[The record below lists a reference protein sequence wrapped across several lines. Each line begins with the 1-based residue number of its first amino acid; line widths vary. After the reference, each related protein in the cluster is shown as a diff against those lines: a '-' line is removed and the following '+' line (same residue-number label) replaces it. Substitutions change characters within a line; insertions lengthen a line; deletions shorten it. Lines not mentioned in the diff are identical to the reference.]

1 MKSVWISSLNRDQ
14 EKVQKTLA
22 MLKNYA
28 LDGNGHFWED
38 DLEKMAWS
46 GPREEIIK
54 EDTALWLILSNDK
67 DLASQS
73 VRYGLSM
80 LTLSVQAVR
89 GYGFPIILVH
99 DGQMPVADTLP
110 TPFQK
115 AEILTADNP
124 ALGAKIVAVANTPLK
139 KVTTEYRLDV
149 YAMPQL
155 GQWFEVGPMDA
166 DWSGAMFGVCGAE
179 IDAHGVGPSGQLPQ
193 KAVLEYPMQGLR
205 MTLGDKEHV
214 AWAVKNRLDSDSS
227 YFLRVKDEP
236 ESVLFGPFPEGDD
249 AEVYVLHLK

>member
-1 MKSVWISSLNRDQ
+1 MKSVWISSLARDP
-14 EKVQKTLA
+14 EKVQKILA

-38 DLEKMAWS
+38 DLGKMAWS

-67 DLASQS
+67 DLASPS

-89 GYGFPIILVH
+89 GYGFPVVLVH
-99 DGQMPVADTLP
+99 DGQMPAADTLP

-115 AEILTADNP
+115 AEILAADNP
-124 ALGAKIVAVANTPLK
+124 ALGAKIVAVANTPHK
-139 KVTTEYRLDV
+139 KVTTEYRLDI

-155 GQWFEVGPMDA
+155 GQWFEVGPVDA

-193 KAVLEYPMQGLR
+193 KAVLEYPMQGLK
-205 MTLGDKEHV
+205 MTLGDKEHI
-214 AWAVKNRLDSDSS
+214 AWAVKNRLNSDSS

-236 ESVLFGPFPEGDD
+236 ESVLFGPFSEGDD

>member
-1 MKSVWISSLNRDQ
+1 MKSVWISSLARDP
-14 EKVQKTLA
+14 EKVQNTLA

-38 DLEKMAWS
+38 DLGKMAWS

-67 DLASQS
+67 DLASPS

-89 GYGFPIILVH
+89 GYGFPVLLVH
-99 DGQMPVADTLP
+99 DGQMPAAEALP

-115 AEILTADNP
+115 AEILAADNP
-124 ALGAKIVAVANTPLK
+124 ALGAKIVAVANTPPK

-155 GQWFEVGPMDA
+155 GQWFEVGPVDA
-166 DWSGAMFGVCGAE
+166 EWSGAMFGVCGAE

-193 KAVLEYPMQGLR
+193 KAVLEYPMQGLK
-205 MTLGDKEHV
+205 MNLGDKEHI

-227 YFLRVKDEP
+227 YFLRVKGEP
-236 ESVLFGPFPEGDD
+236 ESVLFGPFSEGDD

>member
-1 MKSVWISSLNRDQ
+1 MKSVWISSLAHDQ
-14 EKVQKTLA
+14 EKVQNTLA

-38 DLEKMAWS
+38 DLGKMAWS

-67 DLASQS
+67 DLASPS

-89 GYGFPIILVH
+89 GYGFPVALVH
-99 DGQMPVADTLP
+99 DGQMPAADALP

-115 AEILTADNP
+115 SEILAADNP
-124 ALGAKIVAVANTPLK
+124 ALGAKIVAVANTPPE
-139 KVTTEYRLDV
+139 KVTTEYRLDI

-155 GQWFEVGPMDA
+155 GQWFEVGPVDA
-166 DWSGAMFGVCGAE
+166 DWSGAMFGVCGGE
-179 IDAHGVGPSGQLPQ
+179 IDAHGV
-193 KAVLEYPMQGLR
+193 EYPMQGLK
-205 MTLGDKEHV
+205 MTLGEKEHI
-214 AWAVKNRLDSDSS
+214 AWAVKNQLDSDSS
-227 YFLRVKDEP
+227 YFLRVKGEP
-236 ESVLFGPFPEGDD
+236 DSVLFGPFPEGDD